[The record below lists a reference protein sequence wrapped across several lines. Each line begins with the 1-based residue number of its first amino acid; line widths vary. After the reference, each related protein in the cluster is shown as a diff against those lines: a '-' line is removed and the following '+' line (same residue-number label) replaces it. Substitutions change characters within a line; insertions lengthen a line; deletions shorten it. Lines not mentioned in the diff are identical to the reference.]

1 MPEDEIE
8 KVEGEVEGVVLSR
21 EQEREIAEQ
30 AREQYLLTPNW
41 DAFGVNDLSDIT
53 GVMLYIRASRPLGM
67 SHFTS
72 GAELAGACQA
82 YFEFLF
88 DCIQHGANIRPDIEI
103 LASFLGVDRA
113 TLISWRRGEANP
125 EFVPILNKV
134 WNDIAAV
141 KKQLAMENK
150 TPALIYMQ
158 DMQNN
163 HGYVQNVNKT
173 DVQIQVRP
181 GIASTQQLIDAAKL
195 LP

>member
-1 MPEDEIE
+1 MPEEIE
-8 KVEGEVEGVVLSR
+8 KVQGEVEGVVLTR
-21 EQEREIAEQ
+21 EQEREIAER
-30 AREQYLLTPNW
+30 ARAEYVLSPNW
-41 DAFGVNDLSDIT
+41 DAFGANELQDIT
-53 GVMLYIRASRPLGM
+53 GAMLYIRAARPIGM
-67 SHFTS
+67 GHFSS

-82 YFEFLF
+82 FFETLIDF
-88 DCIQHGANIRPDIEI
+88 INHGANIRPDIEI

-113 TLISWRRGEANP
+113 TLISWRRGESNP
-125 EFVPILNKV
+125 EFIPVLNKV

-141 KKQLAMENK
+141 KKQLAMTNK
-150 TPALIYMQ
+150 TPMLAYMQ

-163 HGYVQNVNKT
+163 HEYVQNVNKT